1 MSMEVCRG
9 SMIGISSTLSLSFE
23 RIVLIV
29 RYIGM
34 KNRYTLLSCPFTPK
48 KQRLGLTGGGVAG
61 RGFAN
66 SIGLVDNEKRSSVV
80 WWAGDMAAVG
90 EPVFCPRSA
99 NSAEC
104 DGYVVTVIVSP
115 YARTDHR
122 TRYPRCQ

>member
-9 SMIGISSTLSLSFE
+9 STIGISSTLSLSFE

-48 KQRLGLTGGGVAG
+48 KQRLGLTEGGVAG

-80 WWAGDMAAVG
+80 WWACDMAAVG
-90 EPVFCPRSA
+90 EPVLDPPIPPNAMATS
-99 NSAEC
+99 
-104 DGYVVTVIVSP
+104 
-115 YARTDHR
+115 
-122 TRYPRCQ
+122 